1 MYNLD
6 DFALND
12 LFKKYDGLEVVEYCP
27 HCDVTIS
34 PILISQHKF
43 YDESLNLPMHTLVL
57 QCNRHNCSRLY
68 LADIWLQSGFASED
82 VTVIDYSILP
92 KVTKVY
98 DDDKISDISPEF
110 VNIYNESLKAEGIG
124 LLKICGCGYRKAIEF
139 LVKDYIISSNKDN
152 EDFNINDIKKS
163 TRVIKL
169 IEKYFEDPLLIS
181 VAKKLFWLGNDE
193 THYER
198 KWESKDIKDMK
209 NLIEVFLYKIKMDL
223 SVKKYNNEMGI

>member
-6 DFALND
+6 NFTLSD
-12 LFKKYDGLEVVEYCP
+12 LHNEYGGLDVVENCP
-27 HCDVTIS
+27 HCNVSIS
-34 PILISQHKF
+34 PILISHHKF
-43 YDESLNLPMHTLVL
+43 YDEAMNLPMHTLVL
-57 QCNRHNCSRLY
+57 QCNRNKCSRIY
-68 LADIWLQSGFASED
+68 LADIWLQAEFPSND
-82 VTVIDYSILP
+82 VVVIDHLILP
-92 KVTKVY
+92 KVNVVFN
-98 DDDKISDISPEF
+98 DPKIAEISPEF
-110 VNIYNESLKAEGIG
+110 ISIYNESLKAESMG

-139 LVKDYIISSNKDN
+139 LVKDYIISSNKEN
-152 EDFNINDIKKS
+152 EDFDINDIKKS

-169 IEKYFEDPLLIS
+169 IEKYFEDPILIS

-223 SVKKYNNEMGI
+223 SIQKYNNEMGI